1 MLTLSPIA
9 LFQAT
14 QKEIA
19 ADHAANVRSS
29 KFTTVLNFALAEMA
43 FRNMTNE
50 ELRGA
55 RIYIGILMNMGEKPE
70 TIKPPAPSK
79 DLKK

>member
-1 MLTLSPIA
+1 MLKLSSIT
-9 LFQAT
+9 LFQSAHH
-14 QKEIA
+14 ELA

-29 KFTTVLNFALAEMA
+29 KYTTVLNFALAEMA
-43 FRNMTNE
+43 GRDVTND

-70 TIKPPAPSK
+70 TIKPPAPNK